1 MGATERYLASLPGV
15 QAAVAATADKVA
27 GEARARLAVHTK
39 TGEHH
44 IEVDHSGI
52 DSEVMLVGE
61 AAQSLHYGHQL
72 SGAYAGNNN
81 RGKWVEGTFIMAG
94 LA

>member
-1 MGATERYLASLPGV
+1 MGATERYLAALPGV
-15 QAAVAATADKVA
+15 QAAVAANADKIA
-27 GEARARLAVHTK
+27 ATARARLAAHTK
-39 TGEHH
+39 TGAHH

-52 DSEVMLVGE
+52 DSEVMLVGV

-72 SGAYAGNNN
+72 SGSYAGDSN
-81 RGKWVEGTFIMAG
+81 RGRWVQGTFIMSE